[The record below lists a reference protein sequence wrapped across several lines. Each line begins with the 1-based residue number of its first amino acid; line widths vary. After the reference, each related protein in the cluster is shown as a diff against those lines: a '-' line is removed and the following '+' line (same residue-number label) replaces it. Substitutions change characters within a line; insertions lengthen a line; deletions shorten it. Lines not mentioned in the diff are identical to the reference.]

1 MPIRSFRVREA
12 GRTVEGMSNRELIE
26 RYIHALQTGDQPT
39 VRASFAEHATWT
51 LDGELPLS
59 GTWNGRDAIMD
70 DFFGQVR
77 KLYAPG
83 SVSLEVTSLTAEDD
97 RVALEWTSRARTAD
111 GAPYENH
118 CAAVFTLADGEIVT
132 VREYMDT
139 DYALTAFTRSA
150 G

>member
-1 MPIRSFRVREA
+1 M
-12 GRTVEGMSNRELIE
+12 TNRELIE
-26 RYIHALQTGDQPT
+26 RYVHALQTGDQPT

-59 GTWNGRDAIMD
+59 GTWEGRDAIMD

-77 KLYAPG
+77 KLYAPR